1 MGKLR
6 VMSGKEVCSILKQ
19 HGFIEIRRKGSH
31 IAMQKKDSAGTV
43 TIPVPDH
50 VEIRPGT
57 LQAIIRQSG
66 IPRSEFE
73 S

>member
-6 VMSGKEVCSILKQ
+6 VISGKEVCSVMKRY
-19 HGFIEIRRKGSH
+19 GFVEVRRKGSH
-31 IAMQKKDSAGTV
+31 IAMQKKSSTGTV
-43 TIPVPDH
+43 TTPVPDH
-50 VEIRPGT
+50 GEIRLGT

>member
-6 VMSGKEVCSILKQ
+6 IMSGKEVCSILMR
-19 HGFIEIRRKGSH
+19 HDFIEVRRKGSH
-31 IAMQKKDSAGTV
+31 IAMQKKGAKGTV

-50 VEIRPGT
+50 REIRLGT
-57 LQAIIRQSG
+57 LQAIIRQSD